1 MESFEA
7 LEIYQKIIYGN
18 ISNGEFFYRKA
29 AVDAEIAKLMAIA
42 YPDGPQAD
50 AAVPMSRY
58 EPLLKSEREIRDKL
72 ARLEIERNAAIKA
85 ISEEAT
91 KRGRLEAEAEHY
103 RKTLTGKVSRELYL
117 ESIEEQKKEILR
129 LEAEVDRLKTAI
141 KTFSDKLQYY
151 DSETIAGLDDLRQAI
166 SGGR

>member
-18 ISNGEFFYRKA
+18 LDNGEFFYLKST
-29 AVDAEIAKLMAIA
+29 VDAEIAQLMAIA
-42 YPDGPQAD
+42 YPDGPMAD
-50 AAVPMSRY
+50 AAVAMSRY
-58 EPLLKSEREIRDKL
+58 EPLLKSERELRDKL
-72 ARLEIERNAAIKA
+72 A
-85 ISEEAT
+85 
-91 KRGRLEAEAEHY
+91 RLEAEAEHY

-141 KTFSDKLQYY
+141 KTFSDKWQYY
-151 DSETIAGLDDLRQAI
+151 DSKTIAGLDELRQAI
-166 SGGR
+166 SGGRYKDGQYRSQ

>member
-1 MESFEA
+1 MQAFEA

-18 ISNGEFFYRKA
+18 LDNGEFFYRKA
-29 AVDAEIAKLMAIA
+29 DVDAEIAKLMAIA

-58 EPLLKSEREIRDKL
+58 EPLLKSERKLRYKL
-72 ARLEIERNAAIKA
+72 AKLEIERNAAIKA

-91 KRGRLEAEAEHY
+91 KRGRF
-103 RKTLTGKVSRELYL
+103 
-117 ESIEEQKKEILR
+117 
-129 LEAEVDRLKTAI
+129 EAEVERLKKALLPLANLYTEEI
-141 KTFSDKLQYY
+141 KPDYVFATSLIGR
-151 DSETIAGLDDLRQAI
+151 EVIAAHKAI

>member
-1 MESFEA
+1 MEGIEA

-58 EPLLKSEREIRDKL
+58 EPLLKSERKLRYKL
-72 ARLEIERNAAIKA
+72 AKLEIERNAAIKA

-91 KRGRLEAEAEHY
+91 KRGRF
-103 RKTLTGKVSRELYL
+103 
-117 ESIEEQKKEILR
+117 
-129 LEAEVDRLKTAI
+129 EAEVERLKKALLPLANLYTEEI
-141 KTFSDKLQYY
+141 KPDYVFATSLIGR
-151 DSETIAGLDDLRQAI
+151 EVIAAHKAL

>member
-18 ISNGEFFYRKA
+18 LDNGEFFYLKST
-29 AVDAEIAKLMAIA
+29 VDAEIAQLMAIA

-58 EPLLKSEREIRDKL
+58 EPVLKSERKL
-72 ARLEIERNAAIKA
+72 RYKLSKLEAERNAAIKA

-91 KRGRLEAEAEHY
+91 KRGRLEAEVE
-103 RKTLTGKVSRELYL
+103 RKDKALAAVLDLIEQSQGVYGLHLNGDGAPWETLRTGGQFEQWLIDFDEAL
-117 ESIEEQKKEILR
+117 E
-129 LEAEVDRLKTAI
+129 
-141 KTFSDKLQYY
+141 
-151 DSETIAGLDDLRQAI
+151 
-166 SGGR
+166 GR

>member
-18 ISNGEFFYRKA
+18 LDNGEFFYLKST
-29 AVDAEIAKLMAIA
+29 VDAEIAQLMAIA

-58 EPLLKSEREIRDKL
+58 EPLLKSERELRD
-72 ARLEIERNAAIKA
+72 RLVI
-85 ISEEAT
+85 
-91 KRGRLEAEAEHY
+91 
-103 RKTLTGKVSRELYL
+103 
-117 ESIEEQKKEILR
+117 

-141 KTFSDKLQYY
+141 KTFSDKWQYY
-151 DSETIAGLDDLRQAI
+151 DSKTIAGLDELRQAL